1 MYSFYMVHAFL
12 MEAVLLVV
20 IEYTNNIRDV
30 DVTDQLQASSSIQT

>member
-1 MYSFYMVHAFL
+1 MVHAFL